1 MYNRIMNKLEVLH
14 FPDKRLRKVAE
25 PIKKVDQGVKDIIE
39 QMFFTM
45 YEEKGIGLAATQVN
59 IHKRIIVI
67 DVSEKK
73 DAKIFLINPEIFFLS
88 EDNDEMEEGCLS
100 VPGFYETVSRPKNIK
115 VSTLNYNNELIEIEA
130 SGLLSTCIQHEIDHL
145 NGKLFV
151 DHISSLKRNRIEK
164 KIVKLKKEGTLSSR
178 ENTPNYKSAT

>member
-1 MYNRIMNKLEVLH
+1 MNKLEVLH

-73 DAKIFLINPEIFFLS
+73 DEKIFLINPEILFLS
-88 EDNDEMEEGCLS
+88 EDNDEM
-100 VPGFYETVSRPKNIK
+100 
-115 VSTLNYNNELIEIEA
+115 
-130 SGLLSTCIQHEIDHL
+130 
-145 NGKLFV
+145 
-151 DHISSLKRNRIEK
+151 
-164 KIVKLKKEGTLSSR
+164 
-178 ENTPNYKSAT
+178 

>member
-73 DAKIFLINPEIFFLS
+73 DEKIFLINPEILFLDEFTS
-88 EDNDEMEEGCLS
+88 AIDSKTRSNILDNLFKYFKNKSIVLVTHDSS
-100 VPGFYETVSRPKNIK
+100 VSKKCDNKYYLINGILKNNK
-115 VSTLNYNNELIEIEA
+115 FA
-130 SGLLSTCIQHEIDHL
+130 
-145 NGKLFV
+145 
-151 DHISSLKRNRIEK
+151 
-164 KIVKLKKEGTLSSR
+164 
-178 ENTPNYKSAT
+178 

>member
-1 MYNRIMNKLEVLH
+1 MNKLKVLH
-14 FPDKRLRKVAE
+14 FPDSRLRKVA
-25 PIKKVDQGVKDIIE
+25 KKVENVDQNIKNIID

-73 DAKIFLINPEIFFLS
+73 DERICLINPAILS
-88 EDNDEMEEGCLS
+88 LSNDEDIYKEGCLS
-100 VPGFYETVSRPKNIK
+100 VPGFYENVSRPKDIK
-115 VSTLNYNNELIEIEA
+115 VSTLNYNGELIEIEA

-164 KIVKLKKEGTLSSR
+164 KIVKLKKEGTLTSR